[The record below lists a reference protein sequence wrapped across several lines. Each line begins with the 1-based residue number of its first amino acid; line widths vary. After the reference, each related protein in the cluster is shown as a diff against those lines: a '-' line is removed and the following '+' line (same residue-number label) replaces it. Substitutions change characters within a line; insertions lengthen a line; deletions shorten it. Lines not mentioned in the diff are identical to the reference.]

1 MVGDVAPSASKPRL
15 VVVEDR
21 DVPYNDRSDDDL
33 MLLARGGVEEAF
45 DALVRRHQGR
55 VLQIAKKFL
64 GSNALAEDAAQ
75 DAFVELYRYLPRY
88 RPDGKLRVLL
98 YRITINRCRMS
109 ARTTRRSRLVLTD
122 PPERSV
128 EAVAEDRVLR
138 REKQREVQRAVDQL
152 TPTLRSVVTLRYAG
166 DMTQPE
172 IAEALD
178 IPVGTVKSRLFHGMK
193 KLRALLEG
201 GDK

>member
-1 MVGDVAPSASKPRL
+1 MAPPAEKPRL
-15 VVVEDR
+15 SVVPDA
-21 DVPYNDRSDDDL
+21 DPAAPYANRSDDDL
-33 MLLARGGVEEAF
+33 MLLARGGVEPAF

-64 GSNALAEDAAQ
+64 GSSALAEDAAQ

-109 ARTTRRSRLVLTD
+109 ARTTRRSRLVLTE

-128 EAVAEDRVLR
+128 PAEAEDTVLR
-138 REKQREVQRAVDQL
+138 RERQRDVQAAVDQL
-152 TPTLRSVVTLRYAG
+152 TPALRSVVTLRYAG
-166 DMTQPE
+166 DLTQPE

-178 IPVGTVKSRLFHGMK
+178 IPVGTVKSRLFHGLK
-193 KLRALLEG
+193 KLRGLLEG
-201 GDK
+201 ETK